1 MNYKNYSNEELIEAY
16 STMLDYSGKAS
27 NEILL
32 EIDKRGGIDDFLTK
46 IEFNKSNKEEI
57 NRISQEIYNLC
68 KDFNDLDFIK
78 GLIKSE
84 ILETNEL
91 DNLVTLKFNQY
102 QAFLKNRK
110 IDQKTIFGSLVGM
123 IIGIIISLIFYS
135 LVTFLIGKFV
145 FYPIIGV
152 YFICYQ
158 TIKLI
163 TKQTR
168 DNTFVFLAS
177 FIGTLLTMLTFFLF
191 SR

>member
-1 MNYKNYSNEELIEAY
+1 MNYKNYSNEDLIEAY
-16 STMLDYSGKAS
+16 TTMLDYSGKAS

-32 EIDKRGGIDDFLTK
+32 EIDTRGGIDDFLSN

-57 NRISQEIYNLC
+57 NRISQEVYNLS
-68 KDFNDLDFIK
+68 KDFNDLEFIK

-84 ILETNEL
+84 KLHPNEL
-91 DNLVTLKFNQY
+91 DNFVTLKFEQH

-110 IDQKTIFGSLVGM
+110 IDQKTIVGSLVGM
-123 IIGIIISLIFYS
+123 LIGTIVSLIFYI
-135 LVTFLIGKFV
+135 LVTSLLGKFV

-158 TIKLI
+158 AIKLI

-168 DNTFVFLAS
+168 DNTFVFAAS
-177 FIGTLLTMLTFFLF
+177 FAGTILTMLILFIF

>member
-1 MNYKNYSNEELIEAY
+1 MNYKNYSNEDLIEAY
-16 STMLDYSGKAS
+16 NTMLDYSGKAS

-32 EIDKRGGIDDFLTK
+32 EIDKRGGLDVFLSN

-57 NRISQEIYNLC
+57 NRISQEVYNLS
-68 KDFNDLDFIK
+68 KDFNDLEFIK

-84 ILETNEL
+84 TLEHNEL
-91 DNLVTLKFNQY
+91 DKLVTLKFEQN

-123 IIGIIISLIFYS
+123 IIGIIISLIFYI
-135 LVTFLIGKFV
+135 LVTSLLGKFV

-158 TIKLI
+158 AIKLI

-168 DNTFVFLAS
+168 DNILVFLSS
-177 FIGTLLTMLTFFLF
+177 FAGTILTMVILFLF